1 MNLWTVALADVPF
14 ADRAGVAGIVT
25 LQGMLTIFGVL
36 AILWGAVELMH
47 FLVHLQD
54 KKKAEEAA
62 SASVAPVAVSEPAFE
77 ETCEDDGAIVA
88 AIIAAISAQ
97 RAEEGNTTG
106 FRVVSF
112 KRQERASVRK
122 R

>member
-1 MNLWTVALADVPF
+1 MNHMIVALADVSF
-14 ADRAGVAGIVT
+14 SDRAGVAGIVT

-47 FLVHLQD
+47 FLLHVKDH
-54 KKKAEEAA
+54 KKAQE
-62 SASVAPVAVSEPAFE
+62 AVSVPVTPAVTDSVDE
-77 ETCEDDGAIVA
+77 EESEDDGAIVA

-97 RAEEGNTTG
+97 RAEKGNTAG

-112 KRQERASVRK
+112 KRQGRAGAHK